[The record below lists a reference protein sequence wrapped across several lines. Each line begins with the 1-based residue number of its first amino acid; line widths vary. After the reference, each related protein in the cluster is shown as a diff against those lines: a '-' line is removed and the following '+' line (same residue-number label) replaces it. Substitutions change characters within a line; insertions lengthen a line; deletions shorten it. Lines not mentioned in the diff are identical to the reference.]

1 MRDLKQNYETP
12 LSPLSLSWFQ
22 MEYHWQK
29 KKKERSLNR
38 DDFESDISPLSSFN
52 KIIPV
57 SHEKRKV
64 LIKHEGKT
72 IASSKLNSFL
82 NIHQQHFAN
91 LSDHKNHLE
100 FVRHMNSL
108 APLEVLI

>member
-1 MRDLKQNYETP
+1 MKHHSLLYP
-12 LSPLSLSWFQ
+12 SPGSKWNITGK
-22 MEYHWQK
+22 K

-64 LIKHEGKT
+64 IIKHEGKT

>member
-1 MRDLKQNYETP
+1 MKHHSLLYP
-12 LSPLSLSWFQ
+12 SPGSKWNITGKK
-22 MEYHWQK
+22 K
-29 KKKERSLNR
+29 KKKEHTLNR

-72 IASSKLNSFL
+72 IPSSKLNSFL
-82 NIHQQHFAN
+82 EYPSAAFPK
-91 LSDHKNHLE
+91 LVWS
-100 FVRHMNSL
+100 
-108 APLEVLI
+108 

>member
-1 MRDLKQNYETP
+1 MKHHSLLYP
-12 LSPLSLSWFQ
+12 SPGSKWNITGK
-22 MEYHWQK
+22 K
-29 KKKERSLNR
+29 KKKEHTLNR

-72 IASSKLNSFL
+72 IPSSKLNSFL
-82 NIHQQHFAN
+82 EYPSAAFPK
-91 LSDHKNHLE
+91 L
-100 FVRHMNSL
+100 V
-108 APLEVLI
+108 

>member
-1 MRDLKQNYETP
+1 MRDLKRNYETT

-29 KKKERSLNR
+29 KKKEHTLNR

-72 IASSKLNSFL
+72 IPSSKLNSFL
-82 NIHQQHFAN
+82 EYPSAAFPK
-91 LSDHKNHLE
+91 LVWS
-100 FVRHMNSL
+100 
-108 APLEVLI
+108 